1 MAKKTTTTNPIL
13 SASAALSQAK
23 LGSTI
28 DYSAALD
35 PTIDVLKKRVD
46 KANKTTETFLNNMP
60 EDFSA
65 EIVPVEARAE
75 LEAFLKE
82 NKERYVELSKEL
94 GRLSNR
100 PTSQAYIDAKSEL
113 DSIKN
118 AFTNTKDTLT
128 NFAKTRQFATDNIS
142 NFSGSIKNEDFL
154 MYNEIIGKEAYNNL
168 DYTLDGV
175 FYTDVAGNRINLN
188 DIKNPD
194 LRNKGAIDG
203 LYKNLINSFELGK
216 DGIRLKPDDTNSRVL
231 LKNINDLVNN
241 PKAAA
246 DLFIGGVPGYEFD
259 EDSNPVYQYI
269 SQRRK
274 RLFPDIPT
282 YRALDEQGNTAQF
295 IDPYTDEYKQAVE
308 ELKSNVPIPWLKN
321 FLLDMTKD
329 ANADGLSQYKPPKN
343 TGSGGEGINMI
354 PTINAINAGAKIIP
368 LPSTFGTGIVASQ
381 KKDGKYYISSGA
393 RASQMFD
400 PEAGEVGYTLD
411 ELGKVLGLKIS
422 GAKSDPIDT
431 NNDGVISDEE
441 FNRAMGGSTS
451 SGPLPNLQLP
461 RKDN

>member
-35 PTIDVLKKRVD
+35 PTIDILRKRVD

-65 EIVPVEARAE
+65 EIVPVEARAK

-100 PTSQAYIDAKSEL
+100 PTSQAYVDAKSEL

-118 AFTNTKDTLT
+118 AFVNTKDTLT
-128 NFAKTRQFATDNIS
+128 NFAKTRQFAIDNINNWS
-142 NFSGSIKNEDFL
+142 PNIVDKDFL
-154 MYNEIIGKEAYNNL
+154 MFEEIIGKEAYNNL

-175 FYTDVAGNRINLN
+175 FYTDVAGNRINVN

-194 LRNKGAIDG
+194 LRNQVAIDG
-203 LYKNLINSFELGK
+203 LFKSVTSSFELGSQGVRLNISK
-216 DGIRLKPDDTNSRVL
+216 DGSPVDTNSRIIY
-231 LKNINDLVNN
+231 KNISTITNN

-246 DLFIGGVPGYEFD
+246 DLFIGGVPGYETD
-259 EDSNPVYQYI
+259 LDSNPAYQYI
-269 SQRRK
+269 TQQAITN
-274 RLFPDIPT
+274 P
-282 YRALDEQGNTAQF
+282 
-295 IDPYTDEYKQAVE
+295 EYKNLPKLENGSIDAQSNEYKLALNK
-308 ELKSNVPIPWLKN
+308 LKTDVPTQWLN
-321 FLLDMTKD
+321 TFLMDIVKD
-329 ANADGLSQYKPPKN
+329 SNADGFSQYKPSPP
-343 TGSGGEGINMI
+343 GGGEGDDMI
-354 PTINAINAGAKIIP
+354 ATINAINAGAKIIP
-368 LPSTFGTGIVASQ
+368 LPSMFGTGVVASL
-381 KKDGKYYISSGA
+381 KSDGKYYISSGA
-393 RASQMFD
+393 KASQMFD
-400 PEAGEVGYTLD
+400 PELGEVGYTLE
-411 ELGKVLGLKIS
+411 ELAKVLGIKIR
-422 GAKSDPIDT
+422 GAKSDPMDT

-441 FNRAMGGSTS
+441 FNRAMGGNTS
-451 SGPLPNLQLP
+451 SGPFPNLQLP
-461 RKDN
+461 KKLN

>member
-13 SASAALSQAK
+13 SASAALNQAK
-23 LGSTI
+23 LGSTV
-28 DYSAALD
+28 DYSEALD
-35 PTIDVLKKRVD
+35 PTIDVLRKRVD

-75 LEAFLKE
+75 LEKFLKE

-100 PTSQAYIDAKSEL
+100 PTSQAYVDAKSEL

-118 AFTNTKDTLT
+118 AFVNTKDTLT

-142 NFSGSIKNEDFL
+142 NFSGSILNEDFL

-188 DIKNPD
+188 DIKDPD
-194 LRNKGAIDG
+194 LRNKGAVDG
-203 LYKNLINSFELGK
+203 LYKNLISSFDLGK
-216 DGIRLKPDDTNSRVL
+216 EGIKLKEGDVNSRVL
-231 LKNINDLVNN
+231 LKNINDIVNN

-246 DLFIGGVPGYEFD
+246 DLFISGVPGYEFD
-259 EDSNPVYQYI
+259 FESTPVHQYLTEK
-269 SQRRK
+269 RK
-274 RLFPDIPT
+274 RLFPDIPNNRI
-282 YRALDEQGNTAQF
+282 YGLDF
-295 IDPYTDEYKQAVE
+295 DSDEYKKAVE

-321 FLLDMTKD
+321 FLLGMAKD
-329 ANADGLSQYKPPKN
+329 ANDDGFSQYKPKN
-343 TGSGGEGINMI
+343 QDGSGEGINML
-354 PTINAINAGAKIIP
+354 PTINALNTGAKIIP
-368 LPSTFGTGIVASQ
+368 LPSTFGSGVVASQ
-381 KKDGKYYISSGA
+381 KSDGKYYITSGA
-393 RASQMFD
+393 RASNRLD
-400 PEAGEVGYTLD
+400 PQAGEVGYTLQD
-411 ELGKVLGLKIS
+411 LGKVLGLKIS
-422 GAKSDPIDT
+422 GAKSDPMDT

-441 FNRAMGGSTS
+441 FNRAMGGNTS
-451 SGPLPNLQLP
+451 SGIFPNLQLP
-461 RKDN
+461 KKDN

>member
-35 PTIDVLKKRVD
+35 PTIDILRKRVD

-94 GRLSNR
+94 GKLSNR

-128 NFAKTRQFATDNIS
+128 NFAKIRQFATDNIS
-142 NFSGSIKNEDFL
+142 NWSPNILDKDFL
-154 MYNEIIGKEAYNNL
+154 MYEEIIGKEAYNNL

-194 LRNKGAIDG
+194 LRNQTAING
-203 LYKNLINSFELGK
+203 LFQGITSSFELGGRGVK
-216 DGIRLKPDDTNSRVL
+216 LNISEDGSPIDTNSRIIF
-231 LKNINDLVNN
+231 KNISSITNN

-246 DLFIGGVPGYEFD
+246 DLFIGGVPGYEND
-259 EDSNPVYQYI
+259 VDSNPAYQYI
-269 SQRRK
+269 SQQAATNPEYK
-274 RLFPDIPT
+274 NLPKLENGSID
-282 YRALDEQGNTAQF
+282 AQS
-295 IDPYTDEYKQAVE
+295 DEYKLALDK
-308 ELKSNVPIPWLKN
+308 LKTNVPTQWLN
-321 FLLDMTKD
+321 SFLMDIVKD
-329 ANADGLSQYKPPKN
+329 SNADGFKLYKPKK
-343 TGSGGEGINMI
+343 TSGGEGINMQ
-354 PTINAINAGAKIIP
+354 PTINAIKAGAKIIP
-368 LPSTFGTGIVASQ
+368 LPSTFGAGIVASL
-381 KKDGKYYISSGA
+381 KPNGKYYISSGA

-400 PEAGEVGYTLD
+400 PQADEIGYTLE

-422 GAKSDPIDT
+422 GAKSDPMDT

-441 FNRAMGGSTS
+441 FNRAMGRNTS
-451 SGPLPNLQLP
+451 SGIFPTLQLP
-461 RKDN
+461 RNNN

>member
-35 PTIDVLKKRVD
+35 PTIDILRKRVD

-142 NFSGSIKNEDFL
+142 NWSPNIVDKDFL
-154 MYNEIIGKEAYNNL
+154 MYEEIIGKEAYNNL

-194 LRNKGAIDG
+194 LRNQTAING
-203 LYKNLINSFELGK
+203 LFEGITSSFELG
-216 DGIRLKPDDTNSRVL
+216 GQ
-231 LKNINDLVNN
+231 
-241 PKAAA
+241 
-246 DLFIGGVPGYEFD
+246 GV
-259 EDSNPVYQYI
+259 
-269 SQRRK
+269 
-274 RLFPDIPT
+274 
-282 YRALDEQGNTAQF
+282 
-295 IDPYTDEYKQAVE
+295 
-308 ELKSNVPIPWLKN
+308 
-321 FLLDMTKD
+321 
-329 ANADGLSQYKPPKN
+329 
-343 TGSGGEGINMI
+343 
-354 PTINAINAGAKIIP
+354 
-368 LPSTFGTGIVASQ
+368 
-381 KKDGKYYISSGA
+381 
-393 RASQMFD
+393 
-400 PEAGEVGYTLD
+400 
-411 ELGKVLGLKIS
+411 
-422 GAKSDPIDT
+422 
-431 NNDGVISDEE
+431 
-441 FNRAMGGSTS
+441 
-451 SGPLPNLQLP
+451 
-461 RKDN
+461 